1 MSMISGAAFSPLDG
15 IFIVALIVLAV
26 VAALKNHRLKSEERE
41 LEEKLAAFNSRLAE
55 MEGQKGTERMS

>member
-1 MSMISGAAFSPLDG
+1 MNMISGAAFSPLDG
-15 IFIVALIVLAV
+15 IYIAALLVLAV

-55 MEGQKGTERMS
+55 MGNKKGTERMS